1 MFTKTQSPSARLAV
15 WRSFRQTF
23 PQDGNANT
31 VVEAFADT
39 KLTTRYIDYYT
50 PEDWLDV
57 FEIVKNGYFC
67 QSGLTLVMTATLVHL
82 GIIKTPDLHF
92 EVVSNHITGADGLIL
107 EHDGLYYNFLPG
119 KIVDKDFVASNSTKF
134 ADHIIAA
141 DKLCC

>member
-1 MFTKTQSPSARLAV
+1 MFTKTQSPTARLAV

-23 PQDGNANT
+23 PADGNAET
-31 VVEAFADT
+31 FVEAFADV

-50 PEDWLDV
+50 PENWLDV

-67 QSGLTLVMTATLVHL
+67 QSGLTLVMAATMIHL
-82 GIIKTPDLHF
+82 GIIKTDELHF
-92 EVVSNHITGADGLIL
+92 EVVSNHITGADGLVL
-107 EHDGLYYNFLPG
+107 EHEGLYYNFLPG
-119 KIVDKDFVASNSTKF
+119 RIVDKDFVASNSTKF

>member
-1 MFTKTQSPSARLAV
+1 MFTKTQSPTARLAA

-23 PQDGNANT
+23 PADGNAET
-31 VVEAFADT
+31 FVEAFADV

-50 PEDWLDV
+50 PENWLDV

-67 QSGLTLVMTATLVHL
+67 QSGLTLVMAATMVHL
-82 GIIKTPDLHF
+82 GIIKTTDLHF
-92 EVVSNHITGADGLIL
+92 EVVSNHITGADGLVL
-107 EHDGLYYNFLPG
+107 EHEGLCYNFLPG
-119 KIVDKDFVASNSTKF
+119 RIVDKDFVASNSTKF